1 MGQIKDRNGNVV
13 AEVEDN
19 FDFMVDPYICVYEA
33 VKPRFNEKMHL
44 VERELV
50 GGIKM
55 YVRFNVRED
64 VTEKL
69 VDGDAS
75 VVVTKEILECMG
87 MSEEFLFQR
96 AIRNTPGQLKNI
108 FCEMEELRGVKTGY
122 DGPMPPVFV
131 ARTKDRLINGAGV
144 LANIQWLEEIREK
157 MGDFYIIH
165 SSRHELIII
174 DGKMVEERGAEDLQY
189 MVKTVNGDVLDP
201 ADKLSDDVYKFDVN
215 GLHVA

>member
-13 AEVEDN
+13 AEVGDN

-75 VVVTKEILECMG
+75 VVVTKEILDRMG

-108 FCEMEELRGVKTGY
+108 FCEMEELSGVKTGY
-122 DGPMPPVFV
+122 NGPVPPVFV
-131 ARTKDRLINGAGV
+131 ARTKDRLVNGAGC
-144 LANIQWLEEIREK
+144 LGNIKWLEEIREK
-157 MGDFYIIH
+157 MGDFYIIP
-165 SSRHELIII
+165 SSRHELIFI
-174 DGKMVEERGAEDLQY
+174 DGKSVESRGKEELKYMVEE
-189 MVKTVNGDVLDP
+189 VNGTVLDP
-201 ADKLSDDVYKFDVN
+201 DDKLSDDVYKFDGN